1 MNRRGLIL
9 SVLALGVAGF
19 GGATWFATRP
29 GPVAEAEPVAPELAE
44 AMIRPYSP
52 ILGPAEAPVTIVE
65 FFDPACE
72 ACRAFHPIVKD
83 IMAEH
88 GDAVRVVIRYTPFHG
103 AASEEAI
110 RVLEAARKLHYV
122 PDSRAAAMR
131 SGENREIGFVINQFA
146 NPFNAEVVSG
156 AVDLLDGE
164 GYLVSIL
171 DTRDDAARQSR
182 QLEAFIRN
190 GRGGLMWVPALDTPE
205 ETVALLRAQGIP
217 TVTFLRPAGDD
228 FDHVGVRNAVAT
240 DAATRHLVDLGHR
253 HIAYL
258 GGTGMTA
265 VRRRRIAGYERALA
279 AQDLG
284 PAIVWPS
291 IDTKRAGMEAMLE
304 LYRTHPKVTAVVCNG
319 DMVALGACLGL
330 VKAGL
335 QPGKDVSVIGFDDI
349 EDASVATPPLTTM
362 AVSPQK
368 LGRKLAQVLLN
379 RIREPEMPVSL
390 SEVFA
395 ELVIRE
401 TTGPA
406 PQPSDAAASARAR

>member
-1 MNRRGLIL
+1 MAGKPTLRSVAQEAGVSIPTVSQVMRGTGRI
-9 SVLALGVAGF
+9 SEQ
-19 GGATWFATRP
+19 TR
-29 GPVAEAEPVAPELAE
+29 E
-44 AMIRPYSP
+44 
-52 ILGPAEAPVTIVE
+52 
-65 FFDPACE
+65 
-72 ACRAFHPIVKD
+72 K
-83 IMAEH
+83 
-88 GDAVRVVIRYTPFHG
+88 
-103 AASEEAI
+103 
-110 RVLEAARKLHYV
+110 VLEAARKLHYV

-265 VRRRRIAGYERALA
+265 VRRRRIAGPCL
-279 AQDLG
+279 LG
-284 PAIVWPS
+284 
-291 IDTKRAGMEAMLE
+291 G
-304 LYRTHPKVTAVVCNG
+304 G
-319 DMVALGACLGL
+319 D
-330 VKAGL
+330 
-335 QPGKDVSVIGFDDI
+335 D
-349 EDASVATPPLTTM
+349 
-362 AVSPQK
+362 
-368 LGRKLAQVLLN
+368 
-379 RIREPEMPVSL
+379 
-390 SEVFA
+390 
-395 ELVIRE
+395 
-401 TTGPA
+401 
-406 PQPSDAAASARAR
+406 